1 MCRLNADID
10 KFRMNQ
16 VCLLST
22 DFYTVSALEVIAP
35 QDIFRWRRVIMYI
48 HANSERGFS
57 LIELLVVI
65 AIIGV
70 LAAVG
75 VVGYQGYIDSTK
87 KSVTEANAK
96 AVQQWVLNTDTVRAA
111 GIDADPTSCSANSAS
126 SEATIQACLSVIGST
141 DGPFASFKNPY
152 NTSRTGDTAI
162 RGLLSNSS
170 ITSGS
175 TLCSAIDANAVNG
188 DVLVSTS
195 GTLIQTHYCVP
206 SGSTSV
212 LVTETGWDVDWD

>member
-1 MCRLNADID
+1 
-10 KFRMNQ
+10 MNIRA
-16 VCLLST
+16 T
-22 DFYTVSALEVIAP
+22 
-35 QDIFRWRRVIMYI
+35 
-48 HANSERGFS
+48 SEKGFS
-57 LIELLVVI
+57 LIELLVVV

-111 GIDADPTSCSANSAS
+111 GIDADPSSCSADTAN
-126 SEATIQACLSVIGST
+126 SEATIQACLAVIGST

-152 NTSRTGDTAI
+152 TTSRTGDTAV
-162 RGLLSNSS
+162 RGLSSNSS
-170 ITSGS
+170 ITSG
-175 TLCSAIDANAVNG
+175 TTECTAIDASAQDG
-188 DVLVSTS
+188 DVLVSVS

-206 SGSTSV
+206 SANSSV
-212 LVTETGWDVDWD
+212 LVTETGWNVDWD